1 MNALAAALLCCVAS
15 QDRFP
20 AELRDVLK
28 DAENVVP
35 FKTCE
40 PLIALLRAGKVK
52 EFNTE
57 RDAFKNKYLDF
68 GDYLKNGYG
77 RSDAFQDLELG
88 GADLSRILFGR
99 TRFNGCALD
108 RCDFSKSYLQDVV
121 FYDPPSL
128 SEAGNPRSLY
138 GVPATFGVRPTTLAR
153 AVFRG
158 VLLRQD
164 KDRLWWGGFDFVD
177 ASKIVADGLVQE
189 WVGSDGFQ
197 RRHDRRVRELIA
209 GASAL
214 ELSEVGRRGQ
224 PIDLKTYGVE
234 IENPFARLGADAEKE
249 WKEAGIDPAAL
260 KGLKALRINADA
272 NFDWTNADAK
282 TLFVL
287 GEGFFT
293 MGNIYSRGP
302 VLFTGRAHV
311 MGDVFSDSWV
321 GCFEEGL
328 PRNLI
333 HAAKILIGPG
343 GGGQA
348 RSLMSPALR
357 GEFGFGKGGESWLRE
372 RMRTQSM
379 KTLAA
384 KLHPGGRRVLSA
396 QAMGRE
402 VTAKELL
409 GDAPPPFPK
418 RPELEGRPILLLD
431 EKQMSSAD
439 SFSVLVHD
447 DPSRIVAVPC
457 IFRNRIQTL
466 YSDGPVLML
475 DKDST
480 WSPPVIVSRGPV
492 QSQKGKEAPRGSIV
506 VDVPD
511 PAGPFEPEQGVRKSL
526 PAPLAGSAAASP
538 DVQILQGNG
547 LSLVVIVSEGRATH
561 TILSAGPLGMSLGPG
576 FRFTMGEKH
585 AVTETTPEGF
595 YVGFPDSGFR
605 RVDAEMDAT
614 LVKRFRKLEVE
625 KKDASLAAFLRTQ
638 PLAKTPLVRKLL
650 DSAK

>member
-1 MNALAAALLCCVAS
+1 MNVLAAVLLCGVAS
-15 QDRFP
+15 QDHLP
-20 AELRDVLK
+20 AELRDLLK
-28 DAENVVP
+28 DPEQVVP
-35 FKTCE
+35 LRACE
-40 PLIALLRAGKVK
+40 PLIALLREGKVK
-52 EFNTE
+52 EFNAA
-57 RDAFKNKYLDF
+57 RGAFKDKYLDF

-77 RSDAFQDLELG
+77 RADAFQDLELG
-88 GADLSRILFGR
+88 GANLSRILFGR
-99 TRFNGCALD
+99 ARFNGCTLD
-108 RCDFSKSYLQDVV
+108 RCDFSKSYLQDVA
-121 FYDPPSL
+121 FYDPLSL
-128 SEAGNPRSLY
+128 SDVGNQRPVS
-138 GVPATFGVRPTTLAR
+138 GVPSPFGVRPTTLAG

-158 VLLRQD
+158 VLLRKD

-177 ASKIVADGLVQE
+177 ASKIAADGLVQE

-214 ELSEVGRRGQ
+214 ELSELGRRGP
-224 PIDLKTYGVE
+224 PIDLQAYGVE
-234 IENPFARLGADAEKE
+234 IENPFARLGADVEKE

-272 NFDWTNADAK
+272 NFDWSNADPK

-333 HAAKILIGPG
+333 HAAKILVGPR

-348 RSLMSPALR
+348 RSLMSPALC
-357 GEFGFGKGGESWLRE
+357 GEFGFGKGGETWLRE

-396 QAMGRE
+396 RAMGRE
-402 VTAKELL
+402 VSAKELL
-409 GDAPPPFPK
+409 GDAPAPFAK

-431 EKQMSSAD
+431 EKEMSSAD
-439 SFSVLVHD
+439 SFSVVVHD

-466 YSDGPVLML
+466 YSDGPVLIL

-480 WSPPVIVSRGPV
+480 WSPPAIVCRGPV
-492 QSQKGKEAPRGSIV
+492 QSLKGKEAPRGSIV
-506 VDVPD
+506 VDATE
-511 PAGPFEPEQGVRKSL
+511 PAGPFEPEQGVRKPL
-526 PAPLAGSAAASP
+526 PAALAGSGIGSP

-561 TILSAGPLGMSLGPG
+561 TILSAGPLGMNLGPG

-585 AVTETTPEGF
+585 AVTPQTPEGF
-595 YVGFPDSGFR
+595 YVGFPESGFK
-605 RVDAEMDAT
+605 RVDAEMDENLA
-614 LVKRFRKLEVE
+614 KKFRKLEAE
-625 KKDASLAAFLRTQ
+625 NKNASLAAFLRTQ
-638 PLAKTPLVRKLL
+638 PLAKAPLVRKLL